1 MTTGYIYKITNKI
14 NNKIYIGQTARDID
28 SRYYEHKKCAE
39 NTNTNQ
45 PLYNAMRKYG
55 VEAFKVDLVEE
66 CDESMLNDRE
76 IYYIDKYDSYKNGYN
91 ATLGGDGRP
100 TTDYE
105 ELAKDFIATGQSMTA
120 YAAEHGIKDTTIR
133 NALRATDQLDEYK
146 EIHPEYNPRFNTVA
160 VNMLDKKTGK
170 LIETFESISKALRF
184 LDKDKDKGHIKAV
197 CTGNRQTA
205 YGYKWQYA

>member
-14 NNKIYIGQTARDID
+14 NDKIYIGQTARDID

-55 VEAFKVDLVEE
+55 VEAFKVELVEE

-76 IYYIDKYDSYKNGYN
+76 IYYIDKYNSYKNGYN

-100 TTDYE
+100 TTDYDQ
-105 ELAKDFIATGQSMTA
+105 LAKDFMSAGQSMAT
-120 YAAEHGIKDTTIR
+120 YAAENGIKDTTIR
-133 NALRATDQLDEYK
+133 HALRATNQLDEYK
-146 EIHPEYNPRFNTVA
+146 EIHPEYNTRFNTVA

-170 LIETFESISKALRF
+170 LIETFESISKALKF